1 VLRGVPSSSGM
12 SLSTANGESPEAD
25 VADNVANDDDASQ
38 LRRAYVLH
46 MLNHALKARSRVMK
60 HNSRLRRAEA
70 AAAATAAAAA
80 AATAAAAAGESSF
93 MTCCYCYDNIMYC
106 CLRCL
111 AVLSSVEFSSQRG
124 HTIVM

>member
-1 VLRGVPSSSGM
+1 VVSD
-12 SLSTANGESPEAD
+12 D
-25 VADNVANDDDASQ
+25 VADDDDASQ

-80 AATAAAAAGESSF
+80 GETIYTYLDAFTIAFTSD
-93 MTCCYCYDNIMYC
+93 TLHCCS
-106 CLRCL
+106 L
-111 AVLSSVEFSSQRG
+111 
-124 HTIVM
+124 